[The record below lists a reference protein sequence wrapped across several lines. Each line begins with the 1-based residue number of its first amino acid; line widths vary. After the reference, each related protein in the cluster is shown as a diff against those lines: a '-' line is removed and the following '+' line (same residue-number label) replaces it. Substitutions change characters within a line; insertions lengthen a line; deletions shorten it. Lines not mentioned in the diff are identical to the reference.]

1 MELKLVFSGIG
12 IELDRFDKKCTKKL
26 SNNALKQHRNDQNIK
41 RRTNAT

>member
-12 IELDRFDKKCTKKL
+12 IELDGLIK
-26 SNNALKQHRNDQNIK
+26 NVPRNCQTMHWNSTEDQNIK